1 MYSAV
6 IITIK
11 HIALN
16 NNNLYKNLIFLIFHL
31 FYYGF
36 IFNNYA
42 MIISWFMMVLNL
54 YKNGKLELSLNGYIN
69 NNIILFDNIT
79 YDKEKIILIREDETY
94 KYIIDFNNNS
104 ASIELKEYGQILPLL
119 VNNIEKN
126 ISDNKH
132 IIKYNIESED
142 DVLNE
147 LEIIF

>member
-1 MYSAV
+1 
-6 IITIK
+6 
-11 HIALN
+11 
-16 NNNLYKNLIFLIFHL
+16 
-31 FYYGF
+31 
-36 IFNNYA
+36 
-42 MIISWFMMVLNL
+42 MVLNL

-69 NNIILFDNIT
+69 NNIVLFDNIT